1 MSQDIDEVKKVGE
14 QFNGP
19 PGSQAITNTLLRPF
33 LAQIARYWWVELLL
47 GVLWAVIAVVVLKFN
62 NASVITVGVLTGIL
76 FLLYAAEEFVLA
88 ALDRGARFVWALF
101 GVLLT
106 AAGIVALIHPR
117 NTFAG
122 FADILGF
129 VFLLIGIIWMVQ
141 AFAERVF
148 NSLWWLG
155 LISGILMVVLAFWVS
170 GEFFLDRAATLL
182 VFAGIWAATKAIT
195 DIIRAFQIRQLAS
208 S

>member
-1 MSQDIDEVKKVGE
+1 VSQDVDDMRQIVG
-14 QFNGP
+14 QLNGP
-19 PGSQAITNTLLRPF
+19 PISEPATNTILRPF
-33 LAQIARYWWVELLL
+33 SAQIARYWWVELLL
-47 GVLWAVIAVVVLKFN
+47 GVLWVVIALVVLKFN
-62 NASVITVGVLTGIL
+62 DASVVTVGLLTGIM
-76 FLLYAAEEFVLA
+76 FLVFAAELFALA
-88 ALDRGARFVWALF
+88 ALDQNARWIWALF
-101 GVLLT
+101 GVLLA

-129 VFLLIGIIWMVQ
+129 VFLVIGVLWLVQ
-141 AFAERVF
+141 AFMERAV

-155 LISGILMVVLAFWVS
+155 LISGILMVILAFWVS

-182 VFAGIWAATKAIT
+182 VFAGVWALMKGIT
-195 DIIRAFQIRQLAS
+195 DIVRAFQMRELGS